1 MVTLP
6 YPSWLQ
12 KADVNPQLDDEHSR
26 SGPCWKTVFWQCRAS
41 HGGCLLGG
49 VGSTLPS
56 WGSGGTGWHRVG
68 YSKGR
73 EVPTEGQAGSDT
85 GQQVLL
91 GNSSDF
97 IIDPLIAH

>member
-41 HGGCLLGG
+41 HGGTSVRGCGEHPAIVGLRRSWVAPCG
-49 VGSTLPS
+49 V
-56 WGSGGTGWHRVG
+56 
-68 YSKGR
+68 
-73 EVPTEGQAGSDT
+73 
-85 GQQVLL
+85 
-91 GNSSDF
+91 F
-97 IIDPLIAH
+97 

>member
-1 MVTLP
+1 M
-6 YPSWLQ
+6 
-12 KADVNPQLDDEHSR
+12 
-26 SGPCWKTVFWQCRAS
+26 
-41 HGGCLLGG
+41 GGRLLGG

-56 WGSGGTGWHRVG
+56 WGSGGAGWHRVG